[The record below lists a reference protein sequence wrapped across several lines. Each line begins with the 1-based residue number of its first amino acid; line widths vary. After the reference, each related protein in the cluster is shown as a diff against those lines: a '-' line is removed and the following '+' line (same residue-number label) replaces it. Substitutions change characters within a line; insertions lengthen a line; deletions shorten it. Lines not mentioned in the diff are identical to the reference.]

1 MKKTLVLLTAVLA
14 TTLGGNNTF
23 AQDIDEELV
32 GVYRW
37 FNDKDKNYV
46 TVADGE
52 FQEGQLLN
60 WYWKDKTLLFFAY
73 RNPGPDRVAIYSWFN
88 PVTKDQIS
96 LAEDEFSD
104 NEMLKMGYAQ
114 KRFQYYAAT
123 RRAPNLVAVYRWHK
137 GKDWVV
143 IPEEGDTDA
152 YIKKKYQHKTFQY
165 FGIVRSV
172 DAPIYNQL

>member
-14 TTLGGNNTF
+14 TTLVGNNAL
-23 AQDIDEELV
+23 AQDIDDELV
-32 GVYRW
+32 AVYRW

-46 TVADGE
+46 TVAEGE

-60 WYWKDKTLLFFAY
+60 WMWKDKTLLFYAY

-96 LAEDEFSD
+96 LAEDEFND

-114 KRFQYYAAT
+114 KRFQYYAGT
-123 RRAPNLVAVYRWHK
+123 RRAPNMVAVYRWKK
-137 GKDWVV
+137 GVDWVV
-143 IPEEGDTDA
+143 VPEEGNTDV
-152 YIKKKYQHKTFQY
+152 YIKKKYQNKTFQY

-172 DAPIYNQL
+172 DAPVYNQL

>member
-1 MKKTLVLLTAVLA
+1 MKKTFVLLTAVLA

-23 AQDIDEELV
+23 AQDVDDELV
-32 GVYRW
+32 AVYRW

-60 WYWKDKTLLFFAY
+60 WYWKDKNLLFFAY
-73 RNPGPDRVAIYSWFN
+73 RNPGPDRVAVYSWFN

-96 LAEDEFSD
+96 LAEDEFTD
-104 NEMLKMGYAQ
+104 NELLKMGYAQ

-123 RRAPNLVAVYRWHK
+123 RRAPNMVAVYRWHK

-143 IPEEGDTDA
+143 IPEEDDTDA

-172 DAPIYNQL
+172 DAKIYNQL